1 MPRSLTIVLTVL
13 SVGLASRTALAQ
25 ASRPVDRRTAIDSQL
40 EAERV
45 ARHIPALSVGVVC
58 GDALAYASA
67 FGVAD
72 RATSR
77 PATIQSVYRVASFT
91 KVFTAAL
98 LVSLR
103 DAGVVKLDD
112 PVARH
117 LPAEV
122 SVPTDPRGAPHI
134 TLRHLATHTSG
145 LPRVPDNL
153 HPKAGDMYG
162 GYTTEQLYAALR
174 TEKLDAPIGAAYAYS
189 NFGMGLLGHALERA
203 AGKPFET
210 LLIERL
216 FAPLGMNQTRIN
228 ISPDARGDY
237 ATGYLMFSDTPAV
250 EWDFG
255 CLAGCGAVASSVP
268 DLARFVSLQFRAG
281 EADVTPLSGGSL
293 LEMHTPQRML
303 DGGKLGVGLGWH
315 MLKDDQVGEVVWH
328 NGGTFGHGSFVGFSP
343 TRKLGVV
350 ILMNRGNVDGAAD
363 EIGLWLLRDVVKNGI
378 PPLTSQPAAR

>member
-1 MPRSLTIVLTVL
+1 MTRLIPFVLAMLSLGHT
-13 SVGLASRTALAQ
+13 SAAAHAQ
-25 ASRPVDRRTAIDSQL
+25 VSQPVDRRAAIDAHL

-45 ARHIPALSVGVVC
+45 ARRIPALSVGVVR

-77 PATIQSVYRVASFT
+77 PATTQSVYRVASFT
-91 KVFTAAL
+91 KIFTAAL

-112 PVARH
+112 PVAQH
-117 LPAEV
+117 LPADV

-145 LPRVPDNL
+145 LPRVPDNIR
-153 HPKAGDMYG
+153 PKAGDMYG
-162 GYTTEQLYAALR
+162 GYTTEQLYAAMR
-174 TEKLDAPIGAAYAYS
+174 TAKLDAPIGAACEYS

-203 AGKPFET
+203 AGKSYES

-216 FAPLGMNQTRIN
+216 FAPLGMTQTRIH

-255 CLAGCGAVASSVP
+255 CLAGCGAVASNVP
-268 DLARFVSLQFRAG
+268 DLARFLSLQFRAG
-281 EADVTPLSGGSL
+281 QAGVTPLSGGSL
-293 LEMHTPQRML
+293 LEMHTPQRIL
-303 DGGKLGVGLGWH
+303 EGWKLGVGLGWH
-315 MLKDDQVGEVVWH
+315 ILMDDQIGEVVWH
-328 NGGTFGHGSFVGFSP
+328 NGSTFGHGSFVGFSP
-343 TRKLGVV
+343 TRKLGVI

-363 EIGLWLLRDVVKNGI
+363 EIGLWLLHEVVENGL